1 MIPPASGCHFQANWG
16 GNAGGNQRAHK
27 HFLASVSS
35 VFRKQFFGK
44 LAEEKDVID
53 IKETTFDA
61 SKFLL
66 NYIYTGSE
74 VGVEGENGLEE
85 VFGIINLAEK
95 YDD

>member
-1 MIPPASGCHFQANWG
+1 MLVGIKELTSTSWPALARYSGY
-16 GNAGGNQRAHK
+16 
-27 HFLASVSS
+27 S
-35 VFRKQFFGK
+35 FFGK